1 MLSKVEHQ
9 DAALW
14 KRFKAGDKSALKHI
28 YSDHIES
35 LLQYGYRFCQDR
47 SVIEDCI
54 HDLFVYLWSNR
65 ETIGETDSI
74 RSYLLV
80 VLRRRIYRSLSN
92 STETSHESAAEEAPD
107 FELNIEHQIIGKET
121 DTQHKEELEKAL
133 TGLSA
138 RQREAIYLKFYKN
151 QSYED
156 ICEIM
161 EINYQSARNL
171 VFAGIRALRKTMTS
185 LWWLVVAIVG

>member
-1 MLSKVEHQ
+1 MSSKVEHQ
-9 DAALW
+9 DAELW
-14 KRFKAGDKSALKHI
+14 KRFKAGEKSALKNI
-28 YSDHIES
+28 YSDHIEA

-54 HDLFVYLWSNR
+54 HDLFIYLWSNR
-65 ETIGETDSI
+65 STIGETDTI

-80 VLRRRIYRSLSN
+80 ALRRRIYRSLS
-92 STETSHESAAEEAPD
+92 SGIETSHESAAQESPD
-107 FELNIEHQIIGKET
+107 FALNIEHQIIGKET
-121 DTQHKEELEKAL
+121 DTQHRQELEKAL

-156 ICEIM
+156 ICRIM

-171 VFAGIRALRKTMTS
+171 VFTGIQALRKTMKIF
-185 LWWLVVAIVG
+185 WWLVLALLA